1 MRLKTYY
8 EQLAVSLDQMQFD
21 IREDRKEF
29 TSEMDAL
36 LESIEQSLKVAK
48 READR
53 LAENEATMEEYFN
66 GEGYARP

>member
-36 LESIEQSLKVAK
+36 LESIEQSLKIAK
-48 READR
+48 NEADR

-66 GEGYARP
+66 DDT